1 MSRYEPVRWWEWLL
15 VIAAAGALVYLL
27 SGRLREPPCE
37 FRGDRWNRAGCTTP
51 PPSRGGI
58 P

>member
-1 MSRYEPVRWWEWLL
+1 MRHAPLRWWESLL
-15 VIAAAGALVYLL
+15 AVGLAVGLAYVFW
-27 SGRLREPPCE
+27 GRLREPPCE
-37 FRGDRWNRAGCTTP
+37 FRADRWNRAGCTTP